1 MQIRF
6 GNLRPTRTGHLRLL
20 PNINCSD
27 RELPPDVSEKELAS
41 NTKVDKER
49 PIRKLSDKEIY
60 PFFVDISAAEWA
72 ANPQMSLQVSCD
84 PQLFQVLDQ
93 SAKKSPFT
101 IDLKQARISGT
112 KSQGIQFFLEAQ
124 TFWGSPL
131 VTAQSSPAVS
141 FHILDA
147 AGKELLAVPVPNAN
161 DLRTADIILVGDDA
175 PPERIFLCELDENQ
189 PSVRE
194 VSEAAKAAG
203 VPLTLVPKEVAGGD
217 SWLQDQFQVG
227 YTATPEGEQ
236 RVILH
241 LPRMR
246 NDAALFP
253 GTANLRNFV
262 DTYFPSKTVGV
273 VKDFWSIKLTLSDQ
287 TVSQDFTVAQSYVI
301 QKRLGLL
308 VRLLSQ
314 MFSLLLEID
323 KNANPAIPGN
333 DLNDIYQ
340 VRIAIEKIRAQLMG
354 YRNLKPDQK
363 QRVLNIKPVL
373 DGFVSFLELKGTT
386 MAVKVT
392 VDGSEKQFAFDES
405 NSCALKKFYSDA
417 SDLHSSQNYGGNV
430 EVSPPFSGAPFGKIL
445 TGSVTSKQLRSFLT
459 SRGTLH
465 PVAQVNTEWLGVG
478 HIDEIAAF
486 APATTEEFSVLRA
499 SPKLAM
505 DMMKRLIELQK
516 AGTLVTRL
524 LRGKKW
530 IDESSAGSTDA
541 LTPPSAYRRL
551 LQSGIYDLTALERP
565 TPYSPTPPFVDAAYH
580 DDRQF
585 LVQNK
590 LVNRSAR
597 YAAMIS
603 CADLLEVCGQAN
615 RAAEDLFLANSRAYA
630 DDLAYRMY
638 YETDY
643 YRQEVLP
650 MRLDKVLADEFPGV
664 PVYPVPVLFDYVAN
678 YLRGQT
684 SAVMPAVVNFQTLGK
699 HVLVPRPY
707 GPRMPVPAAI
717 DFIKEVLAKVGFP
730 KTRID
735 ENFIR
740 SRGLDKTWHWTGP
753 TERVNRAAIGNMPTE
768 FDPDYEE
775 MKRAQSRTVNIVLQD
790 VLAEAF
796 STRKILDTYTIQH
809 QLDPLRNHPVSE
821 PENLYRIAGYFKDG
835 FPTFKNYPVDYCK
848 GDTEKSHPKSD
859 QYEKDIQGVMDK
871 IRAANPAA
879 FDKNGNI
886 TAKSWIRLEI
896 PEDNTDVFE
905 VYTAVL
911 MEALGMQVHWVDSWY
926 YHTHFGGIH
935 CGTNV
940 LRNFVSASR

>member
-6 GNLRPTRTGHLRLL
+6 GTLRATRTGHFRLL
-20 PNINCSD
+20 PNINRSD
-27 RELPPDVSEKELAS
+27 RELPPEVSQEELAS
-41 NTKVDKER
+41 NTKVDKDR
-49 PIRKLSDKEIY
+49 SIRKLSDKEIY
-60 PFFVDISAAEWA
+60 PFFIDISKTEWT
-72 ANPQMSLQVSCD
+72 ANPQMFLQVSCD

-93 SAKKSPFT
+93 SVKKSPFT
-101 IDLKQARISGT
+101 IELEQARIRGT
-112 KSQGIQFFLEAQ
+112 KSEGIQFFLEAQ

-131 VTAQSSPAVS
+131 LTAKSSPVVS
-141 FHILDA
+141 FRILDA
-147 AGKELLAVPVPNAN
+147 AGTILLVVPAPNAT

-189 PSVRE
+189 PSVRD
-194 VSEAAKAAG
+194 VREAAKVAG

-217 SWLQDQFQVG
+217 SWLQDQFQAC

-273 VKDFWSIKLTLSDQ
+273 IKDFWSIPLKLSAPS
-287 TVSQDFTVAQSYVI
+287 VSHVFTVAQSYVI
-301 QKRLGLL
+301 QKRLSLV
-308 VRLLSQ
+308 VRLLRQ

-323 KNANPAIPGN
+323 KNAKLPIPLEDFG
-333 DLNDIYQ
+333 DIYK
-340 VRIAIEKIRAQLMG
+340 VRLTIEKIRAQLIG
-354 YRNLKPDQK
+354 STNLKPEQK
-363 QRVLNIKPVL
+363 QKVLNIKPIL
-373 DGFVSFLELKGTT
+373 DGFESFLELKGTT
-386 MAVKVT
+386 IMVKVT
-392 VDGSEKQFAFDES
+392 VDGSEKQFAFDEK
-405 NSCALKKFYSDA
+405 NSEDLKEFYSDA
-417 SDLHSSQNYGGNV
+417 SDLHSSQNYGGNI

-465 PVAQVNTEWLGVG
+465 PMSQVNTEWLGVG

-486 APATTEEFSVLRA
+486 APGTTGGFSVLRA

-524 LRGKKW
+524 FRGKKW
-530 IDESSAGSTDA
+530 IDESTAGSTDA
-541 LTPPSAYRRL
+541 LPPPSAYRRL

-565 TPYSPTPPFVDAAYH
+565 TPYSSTNPFVDAVYH

-585 LVQNK
+585 LVRNK

-603 CADLLEVCGQAN
+603 CADLLDVCGRAN

-638 YETDY
+638 YESKY
-643 YRQEVLP
+643 YREEVLP

-664 PVYPVPVLFDYVAN
+664 PVYPVPVLFDHVAN
-678 YLRGQT
+678 FLFEQT
-684 SAVMPAVVNFQTLGK
+684 SAVMPAAVNFQTLGK

-717 DFIKEVLAKVGFP
+717 DFIKEVMAKVGFP

-753 TERVNRAAIGNMPTE
+753 TERVNRAAIGNMPTD
-768 FDPDYEE
+768 FDPDYEK
-775 MKRAQSRTVNIVLQD
+775 MKQAKAIQIIH
-790 VLAEAF
+790 
-796 STRKILDTYTIQH
+796 STESLSPVGMLDSYTSEH
-809 QLDPLRNHPVSE
+809 KLDPLRNHPITE

-835 FPTFKNYPVDYCK
+835 FPIFKNYPVDYCK

-859 QYEKDIQGVMDK
+859 QYEKDIKGVMDK
-871 IRAANPAA
+871 IRAANFAA
-879 FDKNGNI
+879 FDKDGNL
-886 TAKSWIRLEI
+886 TAKDWVRLEI

-905 VYTAVL
+905 VYTTIL
-911 MEALGMQVHWVDSWY
+911 MEALGLKVHWVDSWY

-940 LRNFVSASR
+940 LRRFVPFSR